1 MGKIIAVYH
10 QKGGVG
16 KTTTAVN
23 LAAAMTILGKKA
35 LLCDFDPQGNA
46 TSGSGA
52 DKTLRPNIYDV
63 MVGKAQVEDILIRR
77 DNMDVLPSNSALSGA
92 AIEIVNEENRS
103 YKLKA
108 ILNSLRDSYHYIF
121 IDCPPQF
128 GLLSLNALC
137 AADSVLVP
145 FQCEYYALEGLGDF
159 LKELRSLKK
168 TLNPS
173 LYIEGV
179 VLTMVDWRPRLTMQI
194 SKEIQ
199 DYFGEKL
206 FKTHIP
212 RNIRLTE
219 APSHGMDIFQ
229 YDNKSK
235 GAKCYMALAEE
246 IYANDSKEAADGR

>member
-23 LAAAMTILGKKA
+23 LTAAMTLLGKKSM
-35 LLCDFDPQGNA
+35 LCDFDPQGNA
-46 TSGSGA
+46 TSGMGT
-52 DKTLRPNIYDV
+52 DKAVRPNIYDV
-63 MVGKAQVEDILIRR
+63 IVDRAEISDIIVEQK
-77 DNMDVLPSNSALSGA
+77 NGDVLPANSALSGA
-92 AIEIVNEENRS
+92 AIEIVGGEGRE
-103 YKLKA
+103 YKLKNTLDK
-108 ILNSLRDSYHYIF
+108 IKSRYDYIF

-128 GLLSLNALC
+128 GILSLNALC

-168 TLNPS
+168 SLNPS

-179 VLTMVDWRPRLTMQI
+179 VLTMVDWRPRLTQQI
-194 SKEIQ
+194 SKEIE

-206 FKTHIP
+206 LKTHIP

-229 YDNKSK
+229 YDAKSK
-235 GAKCYMALAEE
+235 GAKSYMALAEE
-246 IYANDSKEAADGR
+246 IYANSSKEASDGN